1 MYNKLISQFS
11 KYLIH
16 FKPYLK
22 VIFFLVGLYVLYYHF
37 NNYSEGLKNL
47 ENFKINYIFLS
58 IGLFFMLLRHF
69 FLAARIFILTS
80 SYHSSN
86 LMKKFISF
94 EFKLL
99 FYELIVPA
107 PNIEDVARF
116 FFIKKNIGTSKIQT
130 LYILT
135 LNRVIGIFTL
145 LIFLSATLIFT
156 KTFLIKLDVPI
167 FLLQNGII
175 MFITIILL
183 IVLVYK
189 LILKINVSVKLQK
202 VIEDF
207 NVLRISYKN
216 LLVAISFSVLQLL
229 VWAIAVKFIFW
240 SVNISL
246 DFIFII
252 SAIPLMI
259 ISFTIPVSY
268 QGLGMPEAT
277 LLFYGMF
284 FYKDLNLVNG
294 CILHFLLY
302 LLIICFG
309 GLLYLLHK
317 NQTNSKLDL

>member
-1 MYNKLISQFS
+1 
-11 KYLIH
+11 
-16 FKPYLK
+16 
-22 VIFFLVGLYVLYYHF
+22 
-37 NNYSEGLKNL
+37 
-47 ENFKINYIFLS
+47 
-58 IGLFFMLLRHF
+58 
-69 FLAARIFILTS
+69 
-80 SYHSSN
+80 
-86 LMKKFISF
+86 
-94 EFKLL
+94 
-99 FYELIVPA
+99 
-107 PNIEDVARF
+107 
-116 FFIKKNIGTSKIQT
+116 
-130 LYILT
+130 LT